1 MQISFPFASQLMAQH
16 GTKEETLLKPPREE
30 LAEGWLGE
38 KGKRQ
43 LKSNGEDRRE
53 RFLAPRMWGCEAHK
67 AFGKAQKLCL
77 KSSPG

>member
-1 MQISFPFASQLMAQH
+1 MAQH

-38 KGKRQ
+38 KGKRL

-53 RFLAPRMWGCEAHK
+53 RQGEILGSQDVGM
-67 AFGKAQKLCL
+67 
-77 KSSPG
+77 